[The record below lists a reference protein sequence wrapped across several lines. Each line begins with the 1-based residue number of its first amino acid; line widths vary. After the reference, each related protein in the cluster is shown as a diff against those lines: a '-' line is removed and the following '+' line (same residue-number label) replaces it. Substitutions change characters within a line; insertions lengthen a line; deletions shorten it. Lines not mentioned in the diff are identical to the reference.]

1 MNRRQSL
8 KALSISTLTAGLL
21 IESCKT
27 DTPKSATVVDNN
39 NLGDVAGLQEFE
51 IERLKKLY
59 AAPAFFNEHEKST
72 LIVLA
77 DLIIPKDAVS
87 GSASDAKVA
96 DFIEFIVKDIPDH
109 QVPMRGGLKWLDLQ
123 CLNTYGQPFTGC
135 TAAQQTELLE
145 QIAYPGKTKPEM
157 HQGEVFFN
165 RMRDLTASGFYTSEI
180 GIKDLGYKGNAPGK
194 WEGVP
199 KDVLQQ
205 YNLKDE

>member
-8 KALSISTLTAGLL
+8 KAISLSTLSAGLL

-27 DTPKSATVVDNN
+27 GTPSITNEVDHT
-39 NLGDVAGLQEFE
+39 NLGDVAGLQDFE
-51 IERLKKLY
+51 IVRLKKLY
-59 AAPAFFNEHEKST
+59 AEPAFFNEHEKNT
-72 LIVLA
+72 LVVLA

-109 QVPMRGGLKWLDLQ
+109 QVPMRGGLKWLDMQ
-123 CLNTYGQPFTGC
+123 CLNRYGQSFVGS

-145 QIAYPGKTKPEM
+145 MIAYPGKTKPEL

>member
-8 KALSISTLTAGLL
+8 KALSISSIGVGLL
-21 IESCKT
+21 IQSCKT
-27 DTPKSATVVDNN
+27 DSNEVDHSNVNN
-39 NLGDVAGLQEFE
+39 AAGLQEFE

-59 AAPAFFNEHEKST
+59 AEPPFFNEHERST

-87 GSASDAKVA
+87 GSASDAKVV

-109 QVPMRGGLKWLDLQ
+109 KIPMRGGLKWLDMY
-123 CLNTYGQPFTGC
+123 CLNKYEQSFIGC
-135 TAAQQTELLE
+135 TNAQQLELLE
-145 QIAYPGKTKPEM
+145 QIAYLDKTIPAL

-165 RMRDLTASGFYTSEI
+165 RMRDLTATGFYTSAI
-180 GIKDLGYKGNAPGK
+180 GIKDIGYAGNVPNK

-205 YNLKDE
+205 YNLKED

>member
-8 KALSISTLTAGLL
+8 KALSISSIGVGLL
-21 IESCKT
+21 IQSCKT
-27 DTPKSATVVDNN
+27 DSNEVDHSNVNN
-39 NLGDVAGLQEFE
+39 AAGLQEFE

-59 AAPAFFNEHEKST
+59 AEPPFFNEHERST

-87 GSASDAKVA
+87 GSASDAKVV

-109 QVPMRGGLKWLDLQ
+109 KTPMRGGLKWLDMY
-123 CLNTYGQPFTGC
+123 CLNKYGQSFIGC
-135 TAAQQTELLE
+135 TNAQQIELLE
-145 QIAYPGKTKPEM
+145 QIAYLDKTIPEL

-165 RMRDLTASGFYTSEI
+165 RMRDLTATGFYTSAI
-180 GIKDLGYKGNAPGK
+180 GIKDIGYAGNVPNK

-205 YNLKDE
+205 YNLTED

>member
-8 KALSISTLTAGLL
+8 KAISITTLTAGLL
-21 IESCKT
+21 MESCKT
-27 DTPKSATVVDNN
+27 DTPKAANTVDHS
-39 NLGDVAGLQEFE
+39 NLGDVAGLQDVE

-59 AAPAFFNEHEKST
+59 EQPAFFSEHERST
-72 LIVLA
+72 LLVLA

-87 GSASDAKVA
+87 GSASDAKVV

-109 QVPMRGGLKWLDLQ
+109 QLPMRGGLKWLDMQ
-123 CLNTYGQPFTGC
+123 CLNRYNQSFTAC
-135 TAAQQTELLE
+135 TPAQQTELLE
-145 QIAYPGKTKPEM
+145 QIAYPGKTKPEL

-165 RMRDLTASGFYTSEI
+165 RMRDLTSSGFYTSEI

>member
-8 KALSISTLTAGLL
+8 KAISISTLTAGML

-27 DTPKSATVVDNN
+27 GTPKPANEIDHS
-39 NLGDVAGLQEFE
+39 NLGDVAGLQDAEV
-51 IERLKKLY
+51 ERLKKLY
-59 AAPAFFNEHEKST
+59 EQPAFFNEHERST
-72 LIVLA
+72 LVVLA
-77 DLIIPKDAVS
+77 DIIIPKDAVS
-87 GSASDAKVA
+87 GSASDAKVV

-109 QVPMRGGLKWLDLQ
+109 QLPLRGGLKWVDMQ
-123 CLNTYGQPFTGC
+123 CLNRYGQSFVSC
-135 TAAQQTELLE
+135 TPAQQIELLE
-145 QIAYPGKTKPEM
+145 LIAYPGKTKPEL

-165 RMRDLTASGFYTSEI
+165 RMRDLTASGFYTSKI
-180 GIKDLGYKGNAPGK
+180 GLNDLGYKGNVPNK